1 MAGSGG
7 FGFRRVYRRY
17 GQTILIFVSA
27 LQSVTMVGWE
37 GLFQWRVVE
46 GGDATLDIDLF
57 QILVSYNQFHYNV
70 LY

>member
-17 GQTILIFVSA
+17 GQTILFFVSA

-46 GGDATLDIDLF
+46 GGDATLA
-57 QILVSYNQFHYNV
+57 
-70 LY
+70 